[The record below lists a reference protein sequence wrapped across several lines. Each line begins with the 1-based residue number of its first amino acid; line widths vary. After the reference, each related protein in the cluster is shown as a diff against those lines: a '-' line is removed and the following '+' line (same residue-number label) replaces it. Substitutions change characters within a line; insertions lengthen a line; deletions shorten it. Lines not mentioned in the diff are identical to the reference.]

1 MFVYRNIQP
10 IEARHINIGL
20 PSEFAGC
27 REAEIIVL
35 PVPSVSTPSKPWD
48 ERVRALAGTLSRDF
62 PDEI

>member
-1 MFVYRNIQP
+1 MFAHRSLQP
-10 IEARHINIGL
+10 IKALHIDSER

-27 REAEIIVL
+27 RETEVIVL
-35 PVPSVSTPSKPWD
+35 PVPSLSVPANPGD